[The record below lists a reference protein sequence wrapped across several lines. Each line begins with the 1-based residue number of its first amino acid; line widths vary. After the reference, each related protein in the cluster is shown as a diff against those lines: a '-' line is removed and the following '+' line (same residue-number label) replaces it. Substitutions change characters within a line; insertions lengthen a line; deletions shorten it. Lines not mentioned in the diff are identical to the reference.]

1 VAEIIAADC
10 QNRVKGFGSG
20 EIIDARGYLV
30 TNYHVVQAGQRYFA
44 LLFDNSLIQL
54 RLVGGDPADDLAVLK
69 AVTQR
74 HLPALSLG
82 NSSHVQVGDDVLTI
96 GFPVPLQINERNL
109 NAIGSVDGVTVT
121 GGLISAVGRDLTTSD
136 DGIVDAIQ
144 TDAEINPGNSG
155 GALVDMQ
162 ARLIGI
168 PTLTS
173 AYENPGATV
182 ITAENR
188 PIKGIG
194 FAIPANRIAFVVP
207 QLIQYGHM
215 VHSGHAMIGATLVST
230 TPALARLDSLAVDH
244 GAFISDVQTDGPAAK
259 AGLQAGD
266 VIVQVN
272 KTPIE
277 QALDV
282 TDALMPIDASTT
294 VTFGVVR
301 GTRQMQ
307 INVRL
312 KERAIQ
318 VQNTPLEQC
327 SAARNTVVGK
337 E

>member
-1 VAEIIAADC
+1 VVEFIATDC

-20 EIIDARGYLV
+20 EIIDPRGYLV
-30 TNYHVVQAGQRYFA
+30 TNYHVVHTGQRYFA

-69 AVTQR
+69 TMTAR
-74 HLPALSLG
+74 HLPTLSLG

-96 GFPVPLQINERNL
+96 GFPVPLQINERDL
-109 NAIGSVDGVTVT
+109 NAIGSVDGATVT
-121 GGLISAVGRDLTTSD
+121 GGLVSAVGRDLTTAD

-162 ARLIGI
+162 GRLIGI
-168 PTLTS
+168 PTLAST
-173 AYENPGATV
+173 YENPGATV

-194 FAIPANRIAFVVP
+194 FAIPANRIAFVV
-207 QLIQYGHM
+207 QQFIQYGRM
-215 VHSGHAMIGATLVST
+215 VHSGHATIGATLVST
-230 TPALARLDSLAVDH
+230 THALADLDSLAVDH
-244 GAFISDVQTDGPAAK
+244 GAFISNVQADGPAAK

-282 TDALMPIDASTT
+282 TDALMPIDANTT
-294 VTFGVVR
+294 ITLGVVR

-307 INVRL
+307 ISTRL

-318 VQNTPLEQC
+318 VQDTPIEQC
-327 SAARNTVVGK
+327 PAASSTVVGK